1 MSSKQVKGM
10 TNAQIDAKLNELVVN
25 MEREAR
31 NAVKRGGAVFA
42 GRLKQNT
49 PRHKSKTHA
58 THAADSVSVTNI
70 KMDGNIPTVEIGYQ
84 VQGDTGWYIHFPNGG
99 TTVRGTVGQPPQHFL
114 EKTLIETKKPIQA
127 LFRYAVKKG
136 VK

>member
-1 MSSKQVKGM
+1 MSSRQVKGM

-49 PRHKSKTHA
+49 PRYKSKTHD
-58 THAADSVSVTNI
+58 THAADSISVTNV
-70 KMDGNIPTVEIGYQ
+70 KMDGNIPTVEIGYK
-84 VQGDTGWYIHFPNGG
+84 VQGDTGWYIHFPNEG

-136 VK
+136 AK